1 MTAKHQTTIKQVTDF
16 YKNVCFSPDYDTV
29 CGGYGVACSFCPVR
43 LLRGKEV
50 TNYE

>member
-1 MTAKHQTTIKQVTDF
+1 MRTPINIKTNL
-16 YKNVCFSPDYDTV
+16 YKNVCFSSDYDTV
-29 CGGYGVACSFCPVR
+29 CGGYGVACSFCPVI